1 MMASSFSAPV
11 IIMGDNFS
19 SDVQS
24 PPFFSRWSKD
34 FYAKAYDI
42 IHKHGKKVAVHV
54 DGKLKGAIKMMK
66 DIGADCIDAVTPGS
80 VGGCTAAEARAE
92 AGSDLILSGGIPNE
106 LWYSYSPLHQFE
118 DAVKEWLALKE
129 VSPALIAAA
138 GDQVPPGAE
147 ESRIL
152 RMTELVEEYG
162 YY

>member
-1 MMASSFSAPV
+1 
-11 IIMGDNFS
+11 MG
-19 SDVQS
+19 
-24 PPFFSRWSKD
+24 R
-34 FYAKAYDI
+34 AR
-42 IHKHGKKVAVHV
+42 
-54 DGKLKGAIKMMK
+54 GAELVP
-66 DIGADCIDAVTPGS
+66 A
-80 VGGCTAAEARAE
+80 AAEARAK

-106 LWYSYSPLHQFE
+106 LWYVYSPLSQFE
-118 DAVKEWLALKE
+118 DAVKEWLALKD